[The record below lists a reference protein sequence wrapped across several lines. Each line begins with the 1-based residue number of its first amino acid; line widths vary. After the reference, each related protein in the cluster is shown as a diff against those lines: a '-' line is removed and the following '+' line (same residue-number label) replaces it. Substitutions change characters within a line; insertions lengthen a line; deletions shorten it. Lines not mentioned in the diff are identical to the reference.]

1 MTTPAQASNSTDS
14 SAQRL
19 NKFVALALGVSRRQ
33 ADELIEQ
40 GKVTVNDQ
48 PATLGQRVTTT
59 DIIRHDNKRLTAQ
72 THQLILL
79 HKPVGYLCS
88 RASQGGVP
96 TIYELLP
103 TSLHHLKP
111 VGRLD
116 KDSSGLILLTNDGDF
131 AHQMTHP
138 SFYKIKRYLVTLDQP
153 LQPLHRQMIND
164 FGVQL
169 PDGPSRLTLERQHD
183 GDDHRWI
190 VQMSEGRNRQIR
202 RTFAA
207 LGYTVTKLHRTDFGN
222 YSLGSI
228 KRGEFSEGP
237 LTH

>member
-1 MTTPAQASNSTDS
+1 MTTPTQASDSTDS

-33 ADELIEQ
+33 ADELIKQ
-40 GKVTVNDQ
+40 GTVTVNDQ
-48 PATLGQRVTTT
+48 PAKLGQRITTT
-59 DIIRHDNKRLTAQ
+59 DIIRHGNERLTAQ

-103 TSLHHLKP
+103 KSLHHLKS

-183 GDDHRWI
+183 GDDNRWI
-190 VQMSEGRNRQIR
+190 VHMSEGRNRQIR

-222 YSLGSI
+222 YSLGDI
-228 KRGEFSEGP
+228 KRGEFTEGP
-237 LTH
+237 LTN

>member
-1 MTTPAQASNSTDS
+1 MSDNTTPTHEPT
-14 SAQRL
+14 QRL

-40 GKVTVNDQ
+40 GKVTVNGQ

-59 DIIRHDNKRLTAQ
+59 DIIRYGNKPLTAQ
-72 THQLILL
+72 SHQLILL

-103 TSLHHLKP
+103 KDLHHLKP

-183 GDDHRWI
+183 SDDHRWI

-207 LGYTVTKLHRTDFGN
+207 LGYTVIKLHRTDFGN
-222 YSLGSI
+222 YTLGDI
-228 KRGEFSEGP
+228 KRGEFQESK
-237 LTH
+237 LTPSQ

>member
-1 MTTPAQASNSTDS
+1 MTNLNTARNT
-14 SAQRL
+14 QRL
-19 NKFVALALGVSRRQ
+19 NKFVALSLGVSRRK
-33 ADELIEQ
+33 ADELIEK
-40 GKVTVNDQ
+40 GKIIVDGQ
-48 PATLGQRVTTT
+48 PAKLGQQISKVNHVSYNGNSLKIQ
-59 DIIRHDNKRLTAQ
+59 DKK
-72 THQLILL
+72 LIALN
-79 HKPVGYLCS
+79 KPVGYLCS

-103 TSLHHLKP
+103 KSLHHLKP

-169 PDGPSRLTLERQHD
+169 PDGPSCLVLERQHE
-183 GDDHRWI
+183 GDDRRWI

-207 LGYTVTKLHRTDFGN
+207 LGYTVAKLHRTDFGS
-222 YSLGSI
+222 YSLGGM
-228 KRGEFSEGP
+228 KRGEWQEIN
-237 LTH
+237 LLQ

>member
-1 MTTPAQASNSTDS
+1 MTGWQPVKNLM
-14 SAQRL
+14 RL
-19 NKFVALALGVSRRQ
+19 NKFIALSLGVSRRK

-40 GKVTVNDQ
+40 GKILVNGDRAALGRQISQSDTVLYNSRELHIQ
-48 PATLGQRVTTT
+48 P
-59 DIIRHDNKRLTAQ
+59 KK
-72 THQLILL
+72 LILL

-88 RASQGGVP
+88 RASQGGIP

-183 GDDHRWI
+183 GDDRRWI

-222 YSLGSI
+222 YSIGEI
-228 KRGEFSEGP
+228 KRGEFQESN
-237 LTH
+237 LTPN

>member
-1 MTTPAQASNSTDS
+1 MSDNTTPNHEPT
-14 SAQRL
+14 QRL
-19 NKFVALALGVSRRQ
+19 NKFLALALGVSRRQ

-48 PATLGQRVTTT
+48 PAKLGQRITAT
-59 DIIRHDNKRLTAQ
+59 DIIRYGNKRLTAQ

-103 TSLHHLKP
+103 KDLHHLKP

-138 SFYKIKRYLVTLDQP
+138 SFYKIKRYLVTLDRP

-207 LGYTVTKLHRTDFGN
+207 LGYTVIKLHRTDFGN
-222 YSLGSI
+222 YTLGDI
-228 KRGEFSEGP
+228 KRGEFQESK
-237 LTH
+237 LTPSQ

>member
-1 MTTPAQASNSTDS
+1 MTTPTQVSNSTNS

-33 ADELIEQ
+33 ADELIER
-40 GKVTVNDQ
+40 GTVTVNDQ
-48 PATLGQRVTTT
+48 PAKLGQRITRADT
-59 DIIRHDNKRLTAQ
+59 IRHGNERLTAQ

-103 TSLHHLKP
+103 KDLHHLKP

-138 SFYKIKRYLVTLDQP
+138 SFYKMKRYLVTLNQP

-169 PDGPSRLTLERQHD
+169 PDGPSHLTLERQHE

-222 YSLGSI
+222 YTLGDI
-228 KRGEFSEGP
+228 KRGEFTEGP
-237 LTH
+237 LTT

>member
-1 MTTPAQASNSTDS
+1 MTNLNTARNT
-14 SAQRL
+14 QRL
-19 NKFVALALGVSRRQ
+19 NKFVALSLGVSRRK
-33 ADELIEQ
+33 ADELIEK
-40 GKVTVNDQ
+40 GKIIVDGQ
-48 PATLGQRVTTT
+48 PARLGQQISEVNHVSYNGNSLKIQ
-59 DIIRHDNKRLTAQ
+59 DKK
-72 THQLILL
+72 LIALN
-79 HKPVGYLCS
+79 KPVGYLCS
-88 RASQGGVP
+88 RASQGGIP

-103 TSLHHLKP
+103 KSLHHLKP

-169 PDGPSRLTLERQHD
+169 PDGPSCLTLERQHE
-183 GDDHRWI
+183 GDEHRWI

-222 YSLGSI
+222 YTLGSI
-228 KRGEFSEGP
+228 KRGEFTERP
-237 LTH
+237 LTN

>member
-1 MTTPAQASNSTDS
+1 MSDNTTPTHEPT
-14 SAQRL
+14 QRL

-40 GKVTVNDQ
+40 GKVTVNGQ

-59 DIIRHDNKRLTAQ
+59 DIIRYGNKPLTAQ
-72 THQLILL
+72 SHQLILL

-103 TSLHHLKP
+103 KDLHHLKP

-169 PDGPSRLTLERQHD
+169 PDGPSRLTLERQHE

-202 RTFAA
+202 RTFAT
-207 LGYTVTKLHRTDFGN
+207 LGYTVAKLHRTDFGN
-222 YSLGSI
+222 YTLGDI
-228 KRGEFSEGP
+228 KRGEFQESN
-237 LTH
+237 LTPGQ

>member
-1 MTTPAQASNSTDS
+1 MADNTIPTHD

-59 DIIRHDNKRLTAQ
+59 DIIRYGNKPLIAQ

-88 RASQGGVP
+88 RASQGGIP

-103 TSLHHLKP
+103 ASLHHLKP

-116 KDSSGLILLTNDGDF
+116 KDSSGIILLTNDGDF

-207 LGYTVTKLHRTDFGN
+207 LGYTVIKLHRTDFGN
-222 YSLGSI
+222 YTLGDI
-228 KRGEFSEGP
+228 KRGEFQESK
-237 LTH
+237 LTPSQ

>member
-1 MTTPAQASNSTDS
+1 M
-14 SAQRL
+14 RL
-19 NKFVALALGVSRRQ
+19 NKFVALSLGVSRRK

-40 GKVTVNDQ
+40 GEILVNGDR
-48 PATLGQRVTTT
+48 AVLGQQISQSDSVLYNSQELH
-59 DIIRHDNKRLTAQ
+59 IQPKK
-72 THQLILL
+72 LILL

-88 RASQGGVP
+88 RASQGGIP

-138 SFYKIKRYLVTLDQP
+138 SFYKMKRYLVTLDQP

-183 GDDHRWI
+183 GDDRRWI

-222 YSLGSI
+222 YSLGGM
-228 KRGEFSEGP
+228 KRGEFQESN
-237 LTH
+237 LTPN

>member
-1 MTTPAQASNSTDS
+1 MTTPTQASDSTDS

-40 GKVTVNDQ
+40 GKITVNDQ
-48 PATLGQRVTTT
+48 PAKLGQRITTT
-59 DIIRHDNKRLTAQ
+59 DIIRHGNKPLTAQ

-88 RASQGGVP
+88 RASQGGAP

-103 TSLHHLKP
+103 KSLHHLKP

-169 PDGPSRLTLERQHD
+169 PDGPSCLTLERQHE
-183 GDDHRWI
+183 GDEHRWI

-222 YSLGSI
+222 YTLGSI
-228 KRGEFSEGP
+228 KRGEFTERP
-237 LTH
+237 LTS